1 MTHYPGDATPPA
13 PVRVLAIN
21 PNTNPTV
28 TQRVREVLQAQ
39 APPGVIIE
47 AESPHQG
54 PRAVENGQ
62 DKTRAA
68 GHVIAL
74 IESRMAQGYA
84 GYILACFDDIAVAE
98 ARALTGAPVISLAE
112 AGIRRADATGGPFT
126 VITTFEGAVAT
137 IESLCEC
144 YGVKERCRVV
154 ATGIGVSE
162 TAARTTLAE
171 TRLASLCEG
180 ARAEGARAIV
190 LGSGA
195 FAGRGAQ
202 LARRHGLPVM
212 DGFAEALAFVLRQA
226 EPLRARST

>member
-1 MTHYPGDATPPA
+1 MPQRRGDATPSA
-13 PVRVLAIN
+13 GIRVLAIN

-28 TQRVREVLQAQ
+28 TQRVQAALQAQ

-47 AESPHQG
+47 AVNPSQG
-54 PRAVENGQ
+54 PRAVESGQ

-68 GHVIAL
+68 GHVMAL
-74 IESRMAQGYA
+74 IEGRMAQGHA

-98 ARALTGAPVISLAE
+98 ARALTGAPVVSLAE

-137 IESLCEC
+137 IESLCED
-144 YGVKERCRVV
+144 YGVKERCHVV

-162 TAARTTLAE
+162 TASRTPEAE
-171 TRLASLCEG
+171 ARLARLCEQ
-180 ARAEGARAIV
+180 ARAEGTRAIV

-195 FAGRGAQ
+195 FAGRGEE
-202 LARRHGLPVM
+202 LAERHGLPVM

-226 EPLRARST
+226 VRDG